1 MSTPLIAT
9 FVQVAVL
16 PEYQAAM
23 SPVWSVEVTL
33 WATVIALV
41 MRAIS
46 VPAEGS
52 RSAAVRP
59 ADLVVGMGTS
69 WSTWQPFVLR
79 VKRMP

>member
-1 MSTPLIAT
+1 M
-9 FVQVAVL
+9 L

-46 VPAEGS
+46 VLAEGLT
-52 RSAAVRP
+52 SAAKRAV
-59 ADLVVGMGTS
+59 DFVVGMGTS
-69 WSTWQPFVLR
+69 GSTWQPLVLR